1 MCIPFNEQLG
11 VHEQAEG
18 YTQHEEWDF
27 ANTPPE
33 SYPLLLHAPYFQLY
47 RKQVIKQPD
56 LVLAMHLR
64 GDAFTAEQKARNFAY
79 YERLT
84 VRDSSLSDGT
94 EAVIAAEVGQLDLA
108 FDYLVEAALLDLHDL
123 EHNTRDGVH
132 IAALAGAWIA
142 LVNGFGGMRSRAD
155 DLCFSPRLPRQLE
168 RLNFKLRYR
177 GRVLQVTALPQSAIY
192 ALLEGSPVRISHHGE
207 PFVLSA
213 TQAVTRSIPPALDG
227 PRPKQP
233 PGREPFHREL
243 V

>member
-1 MCIPFNEQLG
+1 
-11 VHEQAEG
+11 
-18 YTQHEEWDF
+18 
-27 ANTPPE
+27 
-33 SYPLLLHAPYFQLY
+33 LY

-142 LVNGFGGMRSRAD
+142 LVDGFGGMRSRGD

-168 RLNFKLRYR
+168 RLSFKLRYR

-192 ALLEGSPVRISHHGE
+192 VLLEGGPVRLSHHGE

-213 TQAVTRSIPPALDG
+213 TQAVTRSIPPPPDG
-227 PRPKQP
+227 PRAMQP
-233 PGREPFHREL
+233 PGREPFHRGVE
-243 V
+243 